1 MVKFRGIPAWVLG
14 ASLVACGSNE
24 TSGDAPASGGSGA
37 TTSTSAGGNGN
48 GNGNGGASTSAG
60 GGGSTSGSAG
70 TTTTDATTTDATLT
84 TTAGGTGGTP
94 VEGQH
99 CEGGIVV
106 GESAFFDGVATNC
119 YEDRLEYD
127 LPNPVDASIRSLT
140 LPTPLEAD
148 IASAISLEI
157 SGGGPVEVELWG
169 TDGECGAAKE
179 LLWRNDLSAR
189 IHCAAF
195 TPTTSHSHVL
205 LVTRQFDDSNYLFQ
219 ITGIG
224 LCSGGSCPEP
234 NGTGVGAGETLTATQ
249 RAYLFGG
256 GGLYKGYA
264 ATLGVW
270 GRIYMLGD
278 NSPSEGETMDIAT
291 GLFKAPT
298 PFEPYGDAY
307 YCIGA
312 GSTVTRNA
320 DDEGFEVSLRNI
332 TRLGS
337 CEEISGDGTLTLTR
351 TSGDSELTST
361 LEPLNFIDD
370 IVNGSCSGT
379 ECEWSLSDAPKFV
392 WIDYWAAEDL
402 GNWSEPT
409 LVESAI
415 TQAAVFHQLD
425 DDAPLELACG
435 SSGTTYYD
443 HDGTTTL
450 QVDNLSD
457 FARCPGEAIADDS
470 YDFHMY

>member
-1 MVKFRGIPAWVLG
+1 MANLRGIPWWMLC

-24 TSGDAPASGGSGA
+24 TSGDAVASGGSVA
-37 TTSTSAGGNGN
+37 TTSTSAGGA
-48 GNGNGGASTSAG
+48 GGAG
-60 GGGSTSGSAG
+60 GVGGSGSTSGSTNP
-70 TTTTDATTTDATLT
+70 TTSDATTTT
-84 TTAGGTGGTP
+84 TTGGTGGTP

-99 CEGGIVV
+99 CEGGVVV
-106 GESAFFDGVATNC
+106 GESAFLGGVATNC

-127 LPNPVDASIRSLT
+127 LPNPIDTSIRSIAM
-140 LPTPLEAD
+140 PTPLEAGV
-148 IASAISLEI
+148 ASAISLGI
-157 SGGGPVEVELWG
+157 SGGGPVEMELWG

-189 IHCAAF
+189 IHCAEF
-195 TPTTSHSHVL
+195 TPAMSHSHVL
-205 LVTRQFDDSNYLFQ
+205 LVTRQFADSNYLFQ

-224 LCSGGSCPEP
+224 LCSGGSCAEP
-234 NGTGVGAGETLTATQ
+234 NGTGVSAGETLTATQ
-249 RAYLFGG
+249 RGYLYGG
-256 GGLYKGYA
+256 DGLYKGYA

-270 GRIYMLGD
+270 GRLFMLGD
-278 NSPSEGETMDIAT
+278 ASPGEGDTMEIAT

-337 CEEISGDGTLTLTR
+337 CEEVSGNGTLTLTR
-351 TSGDSELTST
+351 TNDESELTST
-361 LEPLNFIDD
+361 LEPLNFTDD

-379 ECEWSLSDAPKFV
+379 MCDWSLSEAPKFV

-402 GNWSEPT
+402 GNYSEPT
-409 LVESAI
+409 LVESAV
-415 TQAAVFHQLD
+415 TQAAIFHQLD

-435 SSGTTYYD
+435 SVGTTYYD

-457 FARCPGEAIADDS
+457 FTSCPGEPIDDDS